1 MDFSKKNKVLYLVNL
16 NHFFE
21 HYETRKDKEPTWSG
35 KWDITA

>member
-21 HYETRKDKEPTWSG
+21 HYETRKVKSLYEVENE
-35 KWDITA
+35 I